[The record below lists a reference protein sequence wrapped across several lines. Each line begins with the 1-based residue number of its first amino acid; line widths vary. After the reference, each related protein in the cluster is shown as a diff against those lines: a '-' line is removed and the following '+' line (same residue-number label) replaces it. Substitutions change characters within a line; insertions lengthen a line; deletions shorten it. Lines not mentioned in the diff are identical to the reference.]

1 MERLFLLY
9 NLDIISPLFVLV
21 YFFFNKSKAEGAF
34 LWFILFVA
42 ALFFSS
48 FAGMLLIEIPKLCG
62 YKKGLNNLFV
72 YHIGCIAFVFTLYKF
87 FSIILISKT
96 SRIIDTLFIILF
108 IILSIYNIIY
118 QTRTFTIY
126 GLTSIWVAV
135 KCLSYYAYKFNNP
148 AVEDIL
154 KSRIFWIISGLFLYF
169 TVAFFIFISYDF
181 FTIGIL
187 KGELSPILGGFW
199 LLQNIILTLSCGFYI
214 KAITCK
220 Q

>member
-1 MERLFLLY
+1 MFLLY
-9 NLDIISPLFVLV
+9 NLDIIGPLFVLA
-21 YFFFNKSKAEGAF
+21 YLFFKKPKAEGAF

-42 ALFFSS
+42 ALFLSS
-48 FAGMLLIEIPKLCG
+48 FAGMLLIEIPKMFG
-62 YKKGLNNLFV
+62 YKKGLNNLVV
-72 YHIGCIAFVFTLYKF
+72 YHIGCIAFVFTLFKF
-87 FSIILISKT
+87 FSIILTSRS

-169 TVAFFIFISYDF
+169 TVAFFVFISYDF
-181 FTIGIL
+181 FTSGIL

-199 LLQNIILTLSCGFYI
+199 LLQNIILALSCGFYI

>member
-1 MERLFLLY
+1 MFLLY
-9 NLDIISPLFVLV
+9 NLDIISPLVVLV
-21 YFFFNKSKAEGAF
+21 YFFLKRPKAEGAF
-34 LWFILFVA
+34 LWFILFVS

-48 FAGMLLIEIPKLCG
+48 FTGMLLIEIPKLYG
-62 YKKGLNNLFV
+62 YKRGLNNLFV
-72 YHIGCIAFVFTLYKF
+72 YHIGCIAFVFTLCKF
-87 FSIILISKT
+87 FSITLISRT
-96 SRIIDTLFIILF
+96 SKIIDTLFIVF
-108 IILSIYNIIY
+108 FSILSIYNFIY

-126 GLTSIWVAV
+126 GLTSIWVSI

-154 KSRIFWIISGLFLYF
+154 KSRTFWIISGLFLYF
-169 TVAFFIFISYDF
+169 TVTFFIFISYDF

-187 KGELSPILGGFW
+187 KGELSPIVARSW
-199 LLQNIILTLSCGFYI
+199 LLQNVILALSCGFYL